1 MRGATVTRPAAART
15 VARDPIPAP
24 LRARLYER
32 GIRALP
38 HTILALCVGGALLLV
53 AWREPALSALSI
65 AWLVRPALAHRLIE
79 RLGERLRGRA
89 GAGAAERGAGAR
101 RPEVT
106 GASGGGGA
114 G

>member
-1 MRGATVTRPAAART
+1 MRGATVTRRAAART

-53 AWREPALSALSI
+53 AWREPAPALSI

-106 GASGGGGA
+106 GASGLGGA